1 MLESFVSLGQGLAIA
16 AQPMNLVFALIGVLL
31 GTAYGLVGTASVLGD
46 AGLVPAVPGV
56 RLVLIVL
63 TAGLAGLLA
72 SVLPGRRA
80 ARTPPVAAMAAT

>member
-1 MLESFVSLGQGLAIA
+1 MADCGRRRGQTDRDRGIYQCAVGQLVHGSATLGAK
-16 AQPMNLVFALIGVLL
+16 
-31 GTAYGLVGTASVLGD
+31 LGD

-63 TAGLAGLLA
+63 TAALAGLLA